1 MTTTK
6 KTTAAAE
13 ERFDD
18 LLKRLEGLVGQLER
32 GDLALEDA
40 LKAFEEGVGLVRRG
54 QARLDDMDRRVEM
67 LLTDGTTRPLPPGP
81 DAQDPDD
88 GGEPP
93 F

>member
-6 KTTAAAE
+6 KTAAAE

-67 LLTDGTTRPLPPGP
+67 LLTDGTTRPLPSGP
-81 DAQDPDD
+81 DA
-88 GGEPP
+88 GEPP